1 MAKQVSYKGMS
12 CWLLELEESFPA
24 RVQIISPDDLS
35 KAMQEGFSCWGYP
48 NEIMKEVSINSF
60 WKISTE
66 LIEIE
71 TRRNK
76 IWHLKV

>member
-1 MAKQVSYKGMS
+1 MAKQVIYKGMS

-48 NEIMKEVSINSF
+48 NEIMKGVSA
-60 WKISTE
+60 E
-66 LIEIE
+66 EYACL
-71 TRRNK
+71 TRFGKFPLN
-76 IWHLKV
+76 